1 VDYFAQRTSIN
12 PDYFAVN
19 RLLREEWQAQYVDL
33 LSLTL
38 MPDSTVTVFTPDNHF
53 VTYDCRHL
61 TLAGARLYAGL
72 IPIET
77 RR

>member
-1 VDYFAQRTSIN
+1 MDYFAQRTSIN

-38 MPDSTVTVFTPDNHF
+38 MPDSTVTVFTSNNHLI
-53 VTYDCRHL
+53 TYDCRHL
-61 TLAGARLYAGL
+61 TPAGARLYAGL